1 MIQYMKNLH
10 KIINLLN
17 SCTKKTR
24 LNCEQGSINL
34 RLYKS
39 VKNDIAHGNCN
50 KIMNYIIL
58 KYYEKLS

>member
-1 MIQYMKNLH
+1 MIQYMKKLH
-10 KIINLLN
+10 KIINLLS

-34 RLYKS
+34 RLCKS

-50 KIMNYIIL
+50 KIMKTI
-58 KYYEKLS
+58 